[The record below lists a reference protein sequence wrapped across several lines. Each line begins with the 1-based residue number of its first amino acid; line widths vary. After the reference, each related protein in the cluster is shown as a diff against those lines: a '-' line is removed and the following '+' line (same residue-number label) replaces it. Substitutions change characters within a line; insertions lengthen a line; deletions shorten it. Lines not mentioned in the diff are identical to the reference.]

1 MSGNAS
7 LGFCDLSFQFG
18 YCVLRTTAL
27 CDLAKNKPRGLERF
41 QHLAVLFELN
51 AMPRDLAVAVATH
64 DRTPDSPFAHHDT
77 AAVGGVRVSII
88 YVIAGRY
95 GARTTR
101 KSSAR

>member
-7 LGFCDLSFQFG
+7 LGFCDLSLQFG
-18 YCVLRTTAL
+18 HRVLRTTAL
-27 CDLAKNKPRGLERF
+27 CDLANDKPRGLKRF